1 MAHIDR
7 TPRLL
12 QLRAAMQQA
21 DFDALLLSDRKNIL
35 YYSGFAGD
43 DSFLVVTA
51 TALYLLSDGR
61 FIAQAAAEAPQA
73 KMLCRRQGD
82 GLAGLLLAALTEE
95 QAQGRHIQRLGFEG
109 AHLRYMQWAVLAAA
123 LADKMPHV
131 DFADCGTLP
140 LNPRLIK
147 DETEIAA
154 LITCGEIE
162 DKALSALLPQLK
174 AGMTEREIAWRLEV
188 ALREAG
194 ADGLSFP
201 TIAAGGPN
209 SAKPHAIPSDYQLK
223 SGDFLT
229 LDFGA
234 LYQGYCGDCTRTL
247 AFGLPS
253 DEMLMAYQVVQKA
266 QQLGVDHITPGMD
279 CAAADKLVRDVI
291 EAAGMGQYFS
301 HSLGHG
307 TGLNIHE
314 APTLSPAAT
323 GKLVCGQTVTV
334 EPGIYIPGRFGLRIE
349 DSCLV
354 TQDGLCPLTHFDK
367 QLICL

>member
-1 MAHIDR
+1 MANIDHN
-7 TPRLL
+7 PRLV
-12 QLRAAMQQA
+12 QLRSAMQQSS
-21 DFDALLLSDRKNIL
+21 FDAILLSNRKNIF

-43 DSFLVVTA
+43 DSYLVITA
-51 TALYLLSDGR
+51 TGLYLLSDGR
-61 FIAQAAAEAPQA
+61 FIAQAQAEAPQA

-82 GLAGLLLAALTEE
+82 GISSLLLTALMEE
-95 QAQGRHIQRLGFEG
+95 KSGGCYVQRLGFEG

-131 DFADCGTLP
+131 EFVNCDPLP
-140 LNPRLIK
+140 LEPRLIK
-147 DETEIAA
+147 DDTEIAA
-154 LITCGEIE
+154 LTICGEIE
-162 DKALSALLPQLK
+162 DKALTALLPQLK
-174 AGMTEREIAWRLEV
+174 SGMTEREIAWRLEV

-209 SAKPHAIPSDYQLK
+209 SAKPHAIPSDYQLAP
-223 SGDFLT
+223 GDFLT

-266 QQLGVDHITPGMD
+266 QQLGVDKITPGMS

-291 EAAGMGQYFS
+291 EQAGQGQYFT

-314 APTLSPAAT
+314 APTLSPAS
-323 GKLVCGQTVTV
+323 CGQLACGQIVTV

-354 TQDGLCPLTHFDK
+354 THNGLSPLTHFDK